1 MGGGSWLLV
10 FMLIVGMGLGHH
22 LRVVSPESLV
32 KYFGEKY
39 HAGNVP
45 FSIAN
50 YGEVP
55 YGKTI
60 SGEIGLPTVLEDCV
74 LE

>member
-1 MGGGSWLLV
+1 MLV
-10 FMLIVGMGLGHH
+10 LVLVAGMGLGHH

-32 KYFGEKY
+32 EYFREKY
-39 HAGNVP
+39 HTGNVP

-60 SGEIGLPTVLEDCV
+60 SGEIGVPTVLEDCV
-74 LE
+74 QE